1 MQILEW
7 LVLGL
12 ALLLGISYLRLT
24 GDPPGHRRTVFKV
37 LPIVLLLLYALI
49 AGGPAWLLAA
59 LGLSALGDACLAYE
73 GEAAFLSGLVSFLLA
88 HIAYCLLFFAH
99 ADSSL
104 ISGEPWRMAMA
115 LLLAVM
121 TAVLVTILWRPAGK
135 LAPAVA
141 LYGLAIVSTALL
153 ALSTGLAVPF
163 IGAVLFVG
171 SDTLLSLQTFLVAK
185 GSSWRR
191 PLSLGVWISYFAAQ
205 VLLTAS
211 LVSFAG

>member
-1 MQILEW
+1 MQIVEGTI
-7 LVLGL
+7 LGT

-24 GDPPGHRRTVFKV
+24 GDPTGHRRTLFKV
-37 LPIVLLLLYALI
+37 LPIALLLLYAFL

-59 LGLSALGDACLAYE
+59 LALSAFGDACLAYE

-88 HIAYCLLFFAH
+88 HVAYCLLFAGH

-104 ISGEPWRMAMA
+104 IVTEPWRLAVA
-115 LLLAVM
+115 LLLAAS
-121 TAVLVTILWRPAGK
+121 TAALVIVLWRPAGK

-141 LYGLAIVSTALL
+141 LYGLTIVSMALL
-153 ALSTGLAVPF
+153 ALSTGLAIPF

-185 GSSWRR
+185 GSRWRR
-191 PLSLGVWISYFAAQ
+191 PLSLGVWITYFAAQ
-205 VLLTAS
+205 FLLTVS